1 MAKFRYYNRDEDG
14 IHRNNCVT
22 RAISLAS
29 GMSMG
34 ETRRKLRCVAI
45 LFDCAPRICMSCYK
59 HLIENV
65 LYYKPLDCDGIT
77 VGEFADIH
85 PQGTY
90 LVRMEQHISI
100 IIDNIVYDTFNCL
113 DNILTNAWE
122 VR

>member
-14 IHRNNCVT
+14 VHRNNCVT

-65 LYYKPLDCDGIT
+65 LYYKPLDCDGMT
-77 VGEFADIH
+77 VGEFADMH

-90 LVRMEQHISI
+90 LVRMDGHICVI
-100 IIDNIVYDTFNCL
+100 IENCVNDTFDCRGHL
-113 DNILTNAWE
+113 LTNAWE
-122 VR
+122 VK

>member
-14 IHRNNCVT
+14 VHRNNCVT

-34 ETRRKLRCVAI
+34 ETRKKLRCVAI
-45 LFDCAPRICMSCYK
+45 LFDCCRICVSCYK

-65 LYYKPLDCDGIT
+65 LYYKPLDCDGMT
-77 VGEFADIH
+77 VGEFADMH
-85 PQGTY
+85 PKGTY

-113 DNILTNAWE
+113 NNILTNAWE

>member
-1 MAKFRYYNRDEDG
+1 
-14 IHRNNCVT
+14 
-22 RAISLAS
+22 
-29 GMSMG
+29 
-34 ETRRKLRCVAI
+34 
-45 LFDCAPRICMSCYK
+45 
-59 HLIENV
+59 LIENV
-65 LYYKPLDCDGIT
+65 LYYKPLDCDGMT
-77 VGEFADIH
+77 VGEFADMH

>member
-1 MAKFRYYNRDEDG
+1 M
-14 IHRNNCVT
+14 
-22 RAISLAS
+22 
-29 GMSMG
+29 
-34 ETRRKLRCVAI
+34 
-45 LFDCAPRICMSCYK
+45 
-59 HLIENV
+59 
-65 LYYKPLDCDGIT
+65 T
-77 VGEFADIH
+77 VGEFADMH

>member
-14 IHRNNCVT
+14 VHRNNCVT
-22 RAISLAS
+22 KAISLAS

-34 ETRRKLRCVAI
+34 QTRKKLRCVAT
-45 LFDCAPRICMSCYK
+45 LFDCYPAICMSCYK

-65 LYYKPLDCDGIT
+65 LYYKPLNCDGMT
-77 VGEFADIH
+77 VEEFADLH
-85 PQGTY
+85 PYGTY

-100 IIDNIVYDTFNCL
+100 IIDNCIYDIFDCRDHT
-113 DNILTNAWE
+113 LTNAWE

>member
-14 IHRNNCVT
+14 VHRNNCVT

-34 ETRRKLRCVAI
+34 ETRRKLRCVAT
-45 LFDCAPRICMSCYK
+45 LFDCYRRIFLNCYK

-65 LYYKPLDCDGIT
+65 LYYKPLNCDGMT
-77 VGEFADIH
+77 VEEFADMH
-85 PQGTY
+85 PIGTY
-90 LVRMEQHISI
+90 LVRMDSHISI
-100 IIDNIVYDTFNCL
+100 IIDNTIMDIFDCR
-113 DNILTNAWE
+113 DHMLTNAWE

>member
-14 IHRNNCVT
+14 LHRNNCVT

-29 GMSMG
+29 GMTMG
-34 ETRRKLRCVAI
+34 ETRKKLRCVAT
-45 LFDCAPRICMSCYK
+45 LFNCERICMSCYK

-65 LYYKPLDCDGIT
+65 LYYKPLDCDGMT
-77 VGEFADIH
+77 VEEFADMH
-85 PQGTY
+85 PIGTY

-100 IIDNIVYDTFNCL
+100 IIDNCIYDIFDCRDHT
-113 DNILTNAWE
+113 LTNAWE

>member
-14 IHRNNCVT
+14 VHRNNCVT

-34 ETRRKLRCVAI
+34 ETRRKLRCVAT
-45 LFDCAPRICMSCYK
+45 LFDCYPRICLNCYK

-65 LYYKPLDCDGIT
+65 LYYKPLNCDGMT
-77 VGEFADIH
+77 VEEFADLH
-85 PQGTY
+85 PHGTY
-90 LVRMEQHISI
+90 LVRMNQHISI
-100 IIDNIVYDTFNCL
+100 IIDNTIMDIFDCRENL
-113 DNILTNAWE
+113 LTNAWE

>member
-14 IHRNNCVT
+14 VHRNNCVT

-29 GMSMG
+29 GISMG

-65 LYYKPLDCDGIT
+65 LYYKPLNCDGMT
-77 VGEFADIH
+77 VGEFADMH
-85 PQGTY
+85 PQGIY

-100 IIDNIVYDTFNCL
+100 IIDNCVNDIFDCRDHL
-113 DNILTNAWE
+113 LTNAWE

>member
-14 IHRNNCVT
+14 VHRNNCVT

-29 GMSMG
+29 GMPMG
-34 ETRRKLRCVAI
+34 ETRRKLRCVAT
-45 LFDCAPRICMSCYK
+45 LFDCERLCMSCYK

-65 LYYKPLDCDGIT
+65 LYYKPLDCDGMT
-77 VGEFADIH
+77 VGEFADMH
-85 PQGTY
+85 PKGTY

-100 IIDNIVYDTFNCL
+100 IIDNTIIDIFDCRDHL
-113 DNILTNAWE
+113 LTNAWE

>member
-14 IHRNNCVT
+14 VHRNNCVT
-22 RAISLAS
+22 RALSLAS

-65 LYYKPLDCDGIT
+65 LYYKPLNCDGMT
-77 VGEFADIH
+77 VGEFADMH

>member
-1 MAKFRYYNRDEDG
+1 MANFRYYNRDEDNV
-14 IHRNNCVT
+14 HRNNCVT

-34 ETRRKLRCVAI
+34 ETRKKLRCIAT
-45 LFDCAPRICMSCYK
+45 LFDCSRICLSCYK

-65 LYYKPLDCDGIT
+65 LYYKPLDCDGMT
-77 VGEFADIH
+77 VEEFADMH
-85 PQGTY
+85 PIGTY

-100 IIDNIVYDTFNCL
+100 IIDNCIYDIFDCR
-113 DNILTNAWE
+113 DHILTNVWE